1 MALNG
6 LKYSAGLLS
15 ALNDLVAL
23 LEPGVAQGHS
33 FEFPSQG
40 AARAAEVAMYEW
52 KTAGNEGLPPTLSKA
67 DVRAGI
73 YDLARPAA
81 QLRAYSQVV
90 RVALVEHAKLA
101 ANKLAEGKLLTGLV
115 ALRGLIERI
124 GALADNE
131 RRISNQLG
139 SGDITLQEVLDASET
154 IMKAI
159 YGIRIDWV
167 ALAAAELR
175 SFDPKDL
182 PYKARPL
189 TADMTA
195 RNVLTGVDLLEK
207 RAPGTR
213 VAYEVLC
220 EFLHPNI
227 GDLVS
232 SSLASDSSHD
242 HWGTRHMRRTIGL
255 GAADLSRQFDLAR
268 VLDGVFEITT
278 ELVGLVPDLL
288 SKLDEL
294 ISTASK
300 ATKKAQHS
308 TIRRNRD
315 LFLRADPC
323 PCLSGKTIRACAPMA
338 LKS

>member
-1 MALNG
+1 
-6 LKYSAGLLS
+6 
-15 ALNDLVAL
+15 
-23 LEPGVAQGHS
+23 
-33 FEFPSQG
+33 
-40 AARAAEVAMYEW
+40 MYEW
-52 KTAGNEGLPPTLSKA
+52 KMAGKEGLPPTLSKA

-81 QLRAYSQVV
+81 QLQAYGQVV
-90 RVALVEHAKLA
+90 RVALLEHAELA
-101 ANKLAEGKLLTGLV
+101 LSKLAEGKLLIGLV
-115 ALRGLIERI
+115 ALRGLIERV

-139 SGDITLQEVLDASET
+139 NGHIELPDVLNAGET
-154 IMKAI
+154 IMKAV

-167 ALAAAELR
+167 ALAATDLK
-175 SFDPKDL
+175 SFDAKDL
-182 PYKARPL
+182 EYKARPL

-195 RNVLTGVDLLEK
+195 RNVLTSVDRLEK
-207 RAPGTR
+207 RVPGTR

-232 SSLASDSSHD
+232 SSLGSESSND
-242 HWGTRHMRRTIGL
+242 RWGTRHMRRTIGV
-255 GAADLSRQFDLAR
+255 GAADLSKQFDLAH
-268 VLDGVFEITT
+268 VLDGVLEITT